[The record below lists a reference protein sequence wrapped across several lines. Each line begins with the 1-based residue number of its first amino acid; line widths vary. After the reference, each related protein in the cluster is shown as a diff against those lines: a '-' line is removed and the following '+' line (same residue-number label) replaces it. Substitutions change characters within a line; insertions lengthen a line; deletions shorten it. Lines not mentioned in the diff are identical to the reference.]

1 MSDEDIIQRLEKRL
15 AREKLARQEAERLL
29 EAKSLELYTA
39 NCELADA
46 ARVLEDKV
54 AERTLELSQALALA
68 EAGVRAKTEFLAVMS
83 HELRTPMNGVMG
95 MAELLAAT
103 PLSAA
108 QRELLHTLQESAEA
122 QMVLIKDILDLS
134 AIENGNLSLRHDEV
148 DMLALLDGLAA
159 QYRTRAN
166 AKGLSLWLDRPE
178 ALPWLR
184 GDADRLRQVLGNL
197 LSNALKFTEEGQISV
212 LVSLQ
217 KQPDGRA
224 SWQIAVRDTGIGMSQ
239 QQLGRLFKAFE
250 MADSSPTRRHGGTGV
265 GLAISRRL
273 ALAMNGD
280 ILVESQPGDGSCFT
294 FRWLAE
300 TVAPPVQLRS
310 GEREIELPGPARELR
325 VLVAEDNPINQK
337 LIVKMLQRLGLNT
350 IAVADDGE
358 QALGVMQQGCI
369 DLVLMDMQMPNM
381 SGVDA
386 TLAIRGQDLPAQPDI
401 VALTANAFEEDRQTC
416 LGAGMDDFLTKPIR
430 LDLLASVLCHAARGD
445 YAVQRDSRQPA

>member
-1 MSDEDIIQRLEKRL
+1 MSDSDLIQRLEKRL
-15 AREKLARQEAERLL
+15 AREKQARQEAERLL
-29 EAKSLELYTA
+29 EAKSLALYTA
-39 NCELADA
+39 NCELAEA
-46 ARVLEDKV
+46 AHLLEDKV

-68 EAGVRAKTEFLAVMS
+68 EAGMRAKTEFLAVMS

-103 PLSAA
+103 PLSVA
-108 QRELLHTLQESAEA
+108 QRDLLQTLQASAEA
-122 QMVLIKDILDLS
+122 QMVLINDILDLS
-134 AIENGNLSLRHDEV
+134 AIENGNLSLRRDEV
-148 DMLALLDGLAA
+148 DMMVLLEGLAA

-166 AKGLSLWLDRPE
+166 AKGLSVWLDMPD

-184 GDADRLRQVLGNL
+184 GDADRIRQILGNL
-197 LSNALKFTEEGQISV
+197 LSNALKFTEEGQIS
-212 LVSLQ
+212 LQ
-217 KQPDGRA
+217 VALHKQPDGYA
-224 SWQIAVRDTGIGMSQ
+224 QWQVSVRDSGIGMSPA
-239 QQLGRLFKAFE
+239 QLARLFRAFE

-280 ILVESQPGDGSCFT
+280 ILVESQPGAGSCFT
-294 FRWLAE
+294 FCWRAE
-300 TVAPPVQLRS
+300 TVPAPAQLRH
-310 GEREIELPGPARELR
+310 GDIDIILPGPARELR

-337 LIVKMLQRLGLNT
+337 LIVKMLQRLGLST

-358 QALGVMQQGCI
+358 QALDVMQQGCI

-386 TLAIRGQDLPAQPDI
+386 TLAIRCQDLPAQPDI

-430 LDLLASVLCHAARGD
+430 LDLLAGVLCHAARGD
-445 YAVQRDSRQPA
+445 YALQRDARQPA

>member
-1 MSDEDIIQRLEKRL
+1 MSDSDLIQRLEKRL

-29 EAKSLELYTA
+29 EAKSLALYTA
-39 NCELADA
+39 NCELAEA
-46 ARVLEDKV
+46 AHLLEDKV

-68 EAGVRAKTEFLAVMS
+68 EAGMRAKTEFLAVMS

-108 QRELLHTLQESAEA
+108 QRDLLQTLQASAEA
-122 QMVLIKDILDLS
+122 QMVLINDILDLS
-134 AIENGNLSLRHDEV
+134 AIENGNLSLRRDEV
-148 DMLALLDGLAA
+148 DMMVLLEGVAA

-166 AKGLSLWLDRPE
+166 AKGLSVWLDMPD

-184 GDADRLRQVLGNL
+184 GDADRIRQILGNL
-197 LSNALKFTEEGQISV
+197 LSNALKFTEEGQIS
-212 LVSLQ
+212 LQ
-217 KQPDGRA
+217 VALHKQPDGYA
-224 SWQIAVRDTGIGMSQ
+224 QWQVSVRDSGIGMSPA
-239 QQLGRLFKAFE
+239 QLARLFRAFE

-280 ILVESQPGDGSCFT
+280 ILVESQPGAGSCFT
-294 FRWLAE
+294 FCWRAE
-300 TVAPPVQLRS
+300 TVPAPAQLRH
-310 GEREIELPGPARELR
+310 GDIDITLPGPARELR

-337 LIVKMLQRLGLNT
+337 LIVKMLQRLGLST

-358 QALGVMQQGCI
+358 QALDVMQQGCI

-386 TLAIRGQDLPAQPDI
+386 TLAIRCQDLPAQPDI

-430 LDLLASVLCHAARGD
+430 LDLLAGVLCHAARGD
-445 YAVQRDSRQPA
+445 YALQRDARQPA